1 MRKGER
7 AILLCMPVTRKRKG
21 NDDVRTDASDDG
33 KPETFAPIRLPPELV
48 RAHETSRRSQRAAS
62 TGQNSCGCHA
72 NDKPSRLEK
81 RFLECAARARLQ
93 MFLKSNRRRSL
104 GEVYRDKN
112 SPGTVL
118 GGVMRKTGVVA
129 LEAPFRTIR
138 SETHIMPRRIRE
150 AFEHVN
156 TGSHVQ
162 DRAALTRYRT
172 SRVFVLRADFAS
184 NWEAD
189 FA

>member
-1 MRKGER
+1 M
-7 AILLCMPVTRKRKG
+7 LLQIRGFWHGRRV
-21 NDDVRTDASDDG
+21 
-33 KPETFAPIRLPPELV
+33 FAAL
-48 RAHETSRRSQRAAS
+48 
-62 TGQNSCGCHA
+62 
-72 NDKPSRLEK
+72 
-81 RFLECAARARLQ
+81 
-93 MFLKSNRRRSL
+93 
-104 GEVYRDKN
+104 
-112 SPGTVL
+112 
-118 GGVMRKTGVVA
+118 VVA